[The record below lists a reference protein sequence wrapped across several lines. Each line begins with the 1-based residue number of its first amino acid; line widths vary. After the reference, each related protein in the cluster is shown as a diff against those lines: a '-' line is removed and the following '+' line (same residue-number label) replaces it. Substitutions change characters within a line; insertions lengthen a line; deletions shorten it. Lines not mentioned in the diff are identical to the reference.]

1 MINTYSLVEGLELH
15 ISDPGLTMHEA
26 LFIFNHRV
34 YYVLGL
40 SNELFVVRNDFYFYQ
55 AGLDPCGK
63 ILLGDESISV
73 NISG

>member
-15 ISDPGLTMHEA
+15 ISDPSLTMHFA

-40 SNELFVVRNDFYFYQ
+40 SNELFVVRNDFYFYKV
-55 AGLDPCGK
+55 GLNICGK
-63 ILLGDESISV
+63 TLLGDESISV
-73 NISG
+73 DISG